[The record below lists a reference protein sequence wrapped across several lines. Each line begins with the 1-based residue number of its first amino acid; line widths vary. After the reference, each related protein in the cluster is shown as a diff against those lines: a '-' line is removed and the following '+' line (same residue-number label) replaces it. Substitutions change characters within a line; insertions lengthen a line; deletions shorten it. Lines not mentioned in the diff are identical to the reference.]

1 MTVSRRIG
9 STRGNNNR
17 KRMKG
22 KQRVK
27 RQNYFMDSDR
37 WVWGD
42 GDERSEERCE
52 RSEVE
57 MY

>member
-1 MTVSRRIG
+1 
-9 STRGNNNR
+9 
-17 KRMKG
+17 MKG